1 MVIRGLAPYSYVTSY
16 TCFYLFRRSPE
27 IHTHLRLQ
35 GSATILS
42 CKGLVQLPAFM
53 GVLPIESKWY
63 SRQFPMLQKYMSEA
77 CQKPS
82 LHCRSSQ
89 WPNESKASLLRTL
102 HPQWRLPMTDGNLAR
117 LSFPIK
123 AFLVKSSFT
132 RKCHSYQISIK
143 NPFVR
148 SFH

>member
-1 MVIRGLAPYSYVTSY
+1 
-16 TCFYLFRRSPE
+16 
-27 IHTHLRLQ
+27 
-35 GSATILS
+35 
-42 CKGLVQLPAFM
+42 M

-63 SRQFPMLQKYMSEA
+63 SRQFPTLQKYMSKP

-82 LHCRSSQ
+82 DTIGSSH

-123 AFLVKSSFT
+123 VFLVKNSFT
-132 RKCHSYQISIK
+132 KEV
-143 NPFVR
+143 P
-148 SFH
+148 